1 MTQEREYLLIVQLLQ
16 SEELIE
22 ALHFV
27 ADTELVI
34 AVLDMS
40 EDHVHELSE
49 HLLWVNV
56 FLHAVSHQSHHD
68 VKSVFVFYFELHL
81 LWLDFEK
88 DHLLPVRLINHPTE
102 CNYWG
107 KEDEVDEIIVG
118 LIPKDFAN
126 DPDEEDQANQEV
138 FCLHENVYL
147 LKVVW
152 SKEDSIR
159 SLKRLCNEQYDDF
172 NHCIFSL

>member
-1 MTQEREYLLIVQLLQ
+1 M
-16 SEELIE
+16 
-22 ALHFV
+22 
-27 ADTELVI
+27 
-34 AVLDMS
+34 
-40 EDHVHELSE
+40 
-49 HLLWVNV
+49 
-56 FLHAVSHQSHHD
+56 
-68 VKSVFVFYFELHL
+68 
-81 LWLDFEK
+81 
-88 DHLLPVRLINHPTE
+88 RLINHPTE
-102 CNYWG
+102 CHYWG

-147 LKVVW
+147 LQVVW

-172 NHCIFSL
+172 NHCVFTL